1 MSSPPESTPP
11 TKRPRAYSK
20 GEELYLVHL
29 SRMSA
34 PDPHPEDAE
43 DDHDVEETPRR
54 KPKKTIGE
62 ELYEVHL
69 KRSQGLEPD
78 YDVPISNK
86 KDAKLPSKAI
96 AAKSSGGKHYD
107 LRTRKV

>member
-1 MSSPPESTPP
+1 MSPPESPPP

-43 DDHDVEETPRR
+43 DDHDVDTPR
-54 KPKKTIGE
+54 KPKKTVGE

-69 KRSQGLEPD
+69 KRSQGSEPD
-78 YDVPISNK
+78 YDVPSD
-86 KDAKLPSKAI
+86 KDAKLPAKAVAEI
-96 AAKSSGGKHYD
+96 EGKHYD